1 MILDATPPPQPIGW
15 PLLPRPDRNGRLE
28 FPELAESVQENLRVI
43 LSTRPGEQLMRPGYG
58 AGLVDFI
65 GQPDTIRTRR
75 RIYDRVTESI
85 GRWEPRIDVS
95 RVDLETLPRRTGQL
109 RIEVAY
115 RLRRTGEARTL
126 GVSLELEA

>member
-15 PLLPRPDRNGRLE
+15 PLLPLPDENGRLE
-28 FPELAESVQENLRVI
+28 FPSLSQSVRENLQVI

-58 AGLVDFI
+58 AGLTDFI

-75 RIYDRVTESI
+75 RIHDQITEGI

-95 RVDLETLPRRTGQL
+95 RVDIDALPGRSGQL
-109 RIEVAY
+109 RVEIAY
-115 RLRRTGEARTL
+115 RIRRTGETRTL
-126 GVSLELEA
+126 GVNLELEA